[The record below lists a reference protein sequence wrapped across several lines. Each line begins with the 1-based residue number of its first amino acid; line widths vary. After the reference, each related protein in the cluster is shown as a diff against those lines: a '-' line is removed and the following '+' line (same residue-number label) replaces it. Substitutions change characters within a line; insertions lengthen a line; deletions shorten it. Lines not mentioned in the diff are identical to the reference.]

1 MRMERVC
8 ILGGSGFVGR
18 HLANRLARQG
28 IRSRVPTRRRERSRH
43 MLIIPDLQLVEA
55 DIHDQSALT
64 ELLEGMDA
72 VINLVGILNESG
84 RDGSGFRRAHV
95 ELTKSVIAA
104 CRATGV
110 KRYLHMSALG
120 ADAENAPSFYQR
132 TKGEAELLAR
142 AAHGEELA
150 VTIFRPSTI
159 FGPEDSFFNRFA
171 GLLRIAPGVF
181 PLPTPHARFAPVYV
195 GDVAEA
201 YTRSLTNRDTFGRTY
216 DLCGPKEYTLQALVE
231 YTASMARLR
240 RIVMPAPDWLSRL
253 QARVL
258 GLWPTKPYSMDNYL
272 SATVDNISKDNGLPK
287 LGIHPTAVEAVV
299 PAYLGSRHARGLYN
313 RFRQTAGR

>member
-18 HLANRLARQG
+18 HLANRLARQD
-28 IRSRVPTRRRERSRH
+28 ICSRVPTRRRERSRH
-43 MLIIPDLQLVEA
+43 MLIIPRLELIET

-64 ELLEGMDA
+64 GLLEGVDA

-95 ELTKSVIAA
+95 ELTESAIAA
-104 CRATGV
+104 CRAAGV
-110 KRYLHMSALG
+110 RRYLHMSALG
-120 ADAENAPSFYQR
+120 ADAENGPSFYQK
-132 TKGEAELLAR
+132 TKGESELLAR
-142 AAHGEELA
+142 AAHGPDLA
-150 VTIFRPSTI
+150 VTIFRPSVI

-195 GDVAEA
+195 GDVTEA
-201 YTRSLTNRDTFGRTY
+201 YARCLTDRSTYGQTY
-216 DLCGPKEYTLQALVE
+216 DLCGPKEYTLKELVD
-231 YTASMARLR
+231 YTARMARLR
-240 RIVMPAPDWLSRL
+240 RIVLPAPDWLSRL
-253 QARVL
+253 QARLL

-272 SATVDNISKDNGLPK
+272 SATVDNVSKDNGLPK
-287 LGIHPTAVEAVV
+287 LGVHPTAVETIV
-299 PAYLGSRHARGLYN
+299 PAYLGSQHARGRYN
-313 RFRQTAGR
+313 RFRQIAGR